1 MEAKAWA
8 KVDEDVDDPLPLPL
22 HMDEDGGNNRH
33 STDNCAGLVCS
44 VFYYSNFLIEMLML
58 NTTPND

>member
-1 MEAKAWA
+1 MEAK
-8 KVDEDVDDPLPLPL
+8 VEVVVDVDDPLPLLL

-33 STDNCAGLVCS
+33 STDNCADLVCS
-44 VFYYSNFLIEMLML
+44 VFYYSNFPIEMLML